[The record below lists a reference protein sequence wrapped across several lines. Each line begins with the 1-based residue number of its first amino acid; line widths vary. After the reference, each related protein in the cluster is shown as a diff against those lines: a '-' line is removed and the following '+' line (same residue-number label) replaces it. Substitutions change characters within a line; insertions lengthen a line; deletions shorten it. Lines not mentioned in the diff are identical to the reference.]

1 MLSYQGMKRLS
12 KNGANA
18 KRRMRRRNRSSVR
31 RVSRSVCRRL
41 GAPCQSTMLDLV
53 RVVQPEVASATELV
67 AVVRRLVRSGDVQLC
82 GSFRGAQL

>member
-1 MLSYQGMKRLS
+1 
-12 KNGANA
+12 
-18 KRRMRRRNRSSVR
+18 
-31 RVSRSVCRRL
+31 
-41 GAPCQSTMLDLV
+41 MLDLV